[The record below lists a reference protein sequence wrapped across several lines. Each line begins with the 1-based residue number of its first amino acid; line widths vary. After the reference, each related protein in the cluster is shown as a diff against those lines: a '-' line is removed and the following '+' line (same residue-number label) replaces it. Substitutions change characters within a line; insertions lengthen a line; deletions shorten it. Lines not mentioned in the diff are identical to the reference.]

1 MPDSQTAPHGASTA
15 ARRIGLLGG
24 SFDPPHLA
32 HLALGRLAQ
41 QALALDELRWLPA
54 GAPWQK
60 AGREM
65 ASPAHRTA
73 MLAALLQ
80 GEPGQVIDTRELARS
95 GPTYT
100 IDTVRELQAEQPGAD
115 WFFVLGQ
122 DQYGR
127 FDTWR
132 DWPELL
138 QRLTLAVAGRAGT
151 APTPPAAL
159 AAVPHRVVALP
170 LPATSAANWLPAPAG
185 RHLPRWWGWPWRA
198 ILTNTGPIPRA
209 THKATEAEW
218 TFANCNGPS
227 SMAWKTSRPRTS
239 WSSTPSICHRCSSG

>member
-1 MPDSQTAPHGASTA
+1 MPDRQIVRQT

-32 HLALGRLAQ
+32 HLALARLAQ
-41 QALALDELRWLPA
+41 QVLALDELRWLPA

-80 GEPGQVIDTRELARS
+80 GEPGQVIDTRELQRS

-100 IDTVRELQAEQPGAD
+100 IDTVRELQAEAPGAA
-115 WFFVLGQ
+115 WFFILGQ

-138 QRLTLAVAGRAGT
+138 QRLTLAVAGRSGHV
-151 APTPPAAL
+151 PTPPAAL
-159 AAVPHRVVALP
+159 AAVAHRVVTLP
-170 LPATSAANWLPAPAG
+170 LPRHDLAASDIRGQLAAG
-185 RHLPRWWGWPWRA
+185 TTVAALVPLVGTAVASYIDQHQPYPRGNAQGNR
-198 ILTNTGPIPRA
+198 G
-209 THKATEAEW
+209 
-218 TFANCNGPS
+218 
-227 SMAWKTSRPRTS
+227 
-239 WSSTPSICHRCSSG
+239 

>member
-1 MPDSQTAPHGASTA
+1 MSP
-15 ARRIGLLGG
+15 RRIGLLGG

-32 HLALGRLAQ
+32 HLALARLAMQ
-41 QALALDELRWLPA
+41 TLALDELRWLPA

-60 AGREM
+60 AGRQM
-65 ASPAHRTA
+65 ASAAHRAA

-80 GEPGQVIDTRELARS
+80 GEPGQMIDTRELARS

-100 IDTVRELQAEQPGAD
+100 IDTVRELQAEQPDAD
-115 WFFVLGQ
+115 WFFILGQ
-122 DQYGR
+122 DQYAR

-138 QRLTLAVAGRAGT
+138 RRLTLAVADRAGT

-170 LPATSAANWLPAPAG
+170 LPRQDIAASTIRQMLTDGLPITPLVGAAVAG
-185 RHLPRWWGWPWRA
+185 YIEQHQPYPRGDAQGNR
-198 ILTNTGPIPRA
+198 G
-209 THKATEAEW
+209 
-218 TFANCNGPS
+218 
-227 SMAWKTSRPRTS
+227 
-239 WSSTPSICHRCSSG
+239 

>member
-1 MPDSQTAPHGASTA
+1 MD

-32 HLALGRLAQ
+32 HLALGRLAKHRLQ
-41 QALALDELRWLPA
+41 LDELRWLPA

-60 AGREM
+60 ASRPM
-65 ASPAHRTA
+65 ASGEHRSA

-80 GEPGQVIDTRELARS
+80 GEPGHVIDRRELLRS

-100 IDTVRELQAEQPGAD
+100 IDTVRELQAEQPGAE
-115 WFFVLGQ
+115 WFFILGQ

-138 QRLTLAVAGRAGT
+138 QRLTLAVAARAGE

-159 AAVPHRVVALP
+159 AGTPHRIAVLP
-170 LPATSAANWLPAPAG
+170 LPRQDIAATRIREQLAAGVPAAQLVPLVGAAVAG
-185 RHLPRWWGWPWRA
+185 YIDQHLLYPRGDRR
-198 ILTNTGPIPRA
+198 G
-209 THKATEAEW
+209 
-218 TFANCNGPS
+218 
-227 SMAWKTSRPRTS
+227 SRS
-239 WSSTPSICHRCSSG
+239 

>member
-1 MPDSQTAPHGASTA
+1 MPDRAPVSQTARRIGPPA
-15 ARRIGLLGG
+15 ARRIGVFGG

-41 QALALDELRWLPA
+41 QVLGLDELRWLPA

-65 ASPAHRTA
+65 ASPAHRAA

-115 WFFVLGQ
+115 WFFILGQ

-159 AAVPHRVVALP
+159 AAVPHRVVSLP
-170 LPATSAANWLPAPAG
+170 LPRHDIAASDIRRQLAAGTTVAALAPLVGAAVAG
-185 RHLPRWWGWPWRA
+185 YIDQHKPYPRGNEQGNR
-198 ILTNTGPIPRA
+198 G
-209 THKATEAEW
+209 
-218 TFANCNGPS
+218 
-227 SMAWKTSRPRTS
+227 
-239 WSSTPSICHRCSSG
+239 